1 MPQKALSDPAALID
15 GQHPTRSVIR
25 LIARRPWRL
34 AVAVLAF
41 AVKEIPVW
49 FLPVITAAIIDIVAS
64 HGDVRGVLWWFA
76 LAALLLVQNYPNHLI
91 YTRSFMTVVRDLGA
105 DLRNALTA
113 RLQSLSIG
121 YHTRMSASIVQTKL
135 VRDVE
140 NVELMLQQ
148 VTHPLLSSTMVMLG
162 ALTMTAIAVPQFLPV
177 YALAVPIAIGIRYGM
192 RKRSQLRNEEFRR
205 EIEILS
211 ARVGEMAS
219 LIPVTRAHGLEQTA
233 ITRVADGADGVRRA
247 GLDLDLLN
255 GRVASISW
263 VAMQLLGVACL
274 MLAAVFAITGILPI
288 SPGEVVMLS
297 TYFTLLTGG
306 LTQLLMLIPVG
317 ARGLESVRSI
327 SEVLQEPDVEQNSG
341 RRVVG
346 RVDGEIVLDAA
357 THRYPDADD
366 DALHA
371 IDLRIAPGDTVAFVG
386 SSGSG
391 KSTLLNLVLGFVR
404 PSSGRI
410 LIDGQDMQEL
420 DVRTVRH
427 SISVVPQESVLFEGS
442 IFDNV
447 TYGLPDATPERVESA
462 LRDANAWE
470 FVREQPHGW
479 DTVVGER
486 GARLSGGQ
494 RQRLAIARALVRDP
508 RILLL
513 DEATSALDPESEALV
528 KEALER
534 LMRGRTTLIVAHR
547 LSTVRQADRIV
558 VLEHGRIVE
567 QGSHDELMALDG
579 RYVQLHRAQN
589 GRPPVITGAIPLPTT
604 SEAARDPEPQGMI
617 VPREARS

>member
-1 MPQKALSDPAALID
+1 MPQKALSRPAALID
-15 GQHPTRSVIR
+15 GHHPTRSVLR
-25 LIARRPWRL
+25 LVARRPWRL
-34 AVAVLAF
+34 TFAITAF
-41 AVKEIPVW
+41 AVKEIPLW
-49 FLPVITAAIIDIVAS
+49 SLPVITAAIIDVVAS
-64 HGDVRGVLWWFA
+64 KGDVTEVLWWFA
-76 LAALLLVQNYPNHLI
+76 LAAVLLLQNYPNHII
-91 YTRSFMTVVRDLGA
+91 YTRNFMTVVRDLGA

-121 YHTRMSASIVQTKL
+121 YHTRVSSSIVQTKV

-162 ALTMTAIAVPQFLPV
+162 ALGMTAVTVPQFLPV

-192 RKRSQLRNEEFRR
+192 RNRSQRRNEVFRR
-205 EIEILS
+205 EIETLS

-219 LIPVTRAHGLEQTA
+219 LIPVTRAHGLEETA
-233 ITRVADGADGVRRA
+233 ITRVAGGADGVRRA

-274 MLAAVFAITGILPI
+274 MLAAVCALTGFLPI
-288 SPGEVVMLS
+288 TPGEVVMLS
-297 TYFTLLTGG
+297 SYFTLLTGG

-327 SEVLQEPDVEQNSG
+327 AEVLQEPDVEQNSG
-341 RRVVG
+341 KQVVSRVE
-346 RVDGEIVLDAA
+346 GEIVLDAA
-357 THRYPDADD
+357 AHRYADADD
-366 DALHA
+366 DALSA
-371 IDLRIAPGDTVAFVG
+371 IDLRVAPGETVAFVG

-404 PSSGRI
+404 PTSGRI
-410 LIDGQDMQEL
+410 LLDGRDMQDL
-420 DVRTVRH
+420 DLRTVRR

-442 IFDNV
+442 VFDNIA
-447 TYGLPDATPERVESA
+447 YGLPDVTPDRVERA

-470 FVREQPHGW
+470 FVSAQPQAW

-513 DEATSALDPESEALV
+513 DEATSALDPESEGLV

-534 LMRGRTTLIVAHR
+534 LMHGRTTLVVAHR

-567 QGSHDELMALDG
+567 QGSHDELLAADG
-579 RYVQLHRAQN
+579 RYARLHLVQN
-589 GRPPVITGAIPLPTT
+589 GMR
-604 SEAARDPEPQGMI
+604 
-617 VPREARS
+617 